1 MNGIRRTLLTDIKT
15 CAFNDENIVININKS
30 SLHNEFLK
38 HYNKFRLLL
47 NRTESELAIIKL
59 HKWEYYTGKAD
70 PAVYQTKP
78 FNLKILK
85 QDVDK
90 YIEADED
97 YIKLKQKVEYL
108 KTICDYLDK
117 TIKQISNRGFLIK
130 DAIEWRKFT
139 SGAI

>member
-1 MNGIRRTLLTDIKT
+1 MKLATY
-15 CAFNDENIVININKS
+15 INSKNNKS
-30 SLHNEFLK
+30 
-38 HYNKFRLLL
+38 
-47 NRTESELAIIKL
+47 IIKKL
-59 HKWEYYTGKAD
+59 I
-70 PAVYQTKP
+70 QTKKVRS
-78 FNLKILK
+78 KIIKLK

-90 YIEADED
+90 YIVADED